1 MFSIA
6 INNTNSKNFSLGG
19 IEALREKISQCRE
32 LEIRIF
38 QKTGRRDTPERVT
51 LLAEIAK
58 AQAFL
63 SLFTGEDEIT
73 NPEYHDRYIVADRL
87 WEDSLGGDK
96 MAFVAYLV
104 DWRCESILPY
114 VFFSKEECSS
124 MQEHA
129 RGLNPAPEINRLF
142 RWLTGPRS

>member
-6 INNTNSKNFSLGG
+6 INSQNSKDFSSEG
-19 IEALREKISQCRE
+19 IEALRGKISQCRE
-32 LEIRIF
+32 LEIRIS
-38 QKTGRRDTPERVT
+38 QKTGRRDTPERII

-63 SLFTGEDEIT
+63 SLFTSEDEIDS
-73 NPEYHDRYIVADRL
+73 PDYHDRYLVAERL
-87 WEDSLGGDK
+87 WQDSLGGDE

-104 DWRCESILPY
+104 DWRCESILPQI
-114 VFFSKEECSS
+114 FFSREEMIS

-129 RGLNPAPEINRLF
+129 LNLNPAPEIKRLF
-142 RWLTGPRS
+142 RWLTQKI

>member
-6 INNTNSKNFSLGG
+6 INNTNSKNFSL
-19 IEALREKISQCRE
+19 EAAASLREKISQCRE
-32 LEIRIF
+32 LEVRIS
-38 QKTGRRDTPERVT
+38 QKTGRRDTPQRVT

-63 SLFTGEDEIT
+63 SLFTGEDEME
-73 NPEYHDRYIVADRL
+73 NPEYHDRYIVAERL
-87 WEDSLGGDK
+87 WEDSLNGDR

-104 DWRCESILPY
+104 DWRCESILPND
-114 VFFSKEECSS
+114 FFSREEMMI

-129 RGLNPAPEINRLF
+129 LKLNPAPEIKRLF
-142 RWLTGPRS
+142 SWVCD